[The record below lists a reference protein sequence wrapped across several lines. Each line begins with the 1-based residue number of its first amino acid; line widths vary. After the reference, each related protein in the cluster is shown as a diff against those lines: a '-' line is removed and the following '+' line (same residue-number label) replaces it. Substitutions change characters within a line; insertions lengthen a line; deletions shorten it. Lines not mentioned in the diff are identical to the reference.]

1 MGDFSDVENEF
12 AKRLFLL
19 DEFEIVKLN
28 KIAQSGELNNV
39 VTARRATCYGLLIKE
54 DSFINVSWQLF
65 FVNGKKVLEGALL
78 ELDLKGGDNAELV
91 MMFSKYLAQK
101 YHEIDLLDTYN
112 TFQDHTRTM
121 LEMIGFWTIS
131 KEELEDI
138 GDPNPIIAQKN
149 VRGIIPVR
157 TIKKERFYKDFFGT
171 GLTSK
176 SHESQ
181 VYLLLNPELNHVKIG
196 RSKKPGF
203 RERTLQS
210 QEPEIY
216 LIAKWVA
223 PASVETF
230 FHRRYSDN
238 RIRGEWFKLNF
249 RELNEIKEHMTNK
262 KWL

>member
-1 MGDFSDVENEF
+1 MDNFTDTEDEF
-12 AKRLFLL
+12 EKRLFLL
-19 DEFEIVKLN
+19 DEFEIIKLN

-39 VTARRATCYGLLIKE
+39 VTARRAMCYGLLIKE
-54 DSFINVSWQLF
+54 NSFLNVSWQLF

-78 ELDLKGGDNAELV
+78 ELDLKGGDNAKLV
-91 MMFSKYLAQK
+91 MMFSKFLTQK
-101 YHEIDLLDTYN
+101 YDEIDLLDTYN

-121 LEMIGFWTIS
+121 LEMIGFWTVS
-131 KEELEDI
+131 TEELEEI
-138 GDPNPIIAQKN
+138 GDPNPVIVKKN
-149 VRGIIPVR
+149 VRGIIPIR

-171 GLTSK
+171 ELISR
-176 SHESQ
+176 SHEPQ

-223 PASVETF
+223 PATVETF
-230 FHRRYSDN
+230 FHRRYGDK
-238 RIRGEWFKLNF
+238 RVRGEWFKLNF
-249 RELNEIKEHMTNK
+249 RELNEIKEYMISK
-262 KWL
+262 IWP